1 VIGYALVE
9 WLHTNRE
16 RKRPMK
22 AKCIISA
29 AVAIALVVSTGVA
42 LAQTATANGEVKKI
56 DQSADKISIRHG
68 PIKAFDMENPMTMV
82 YHVKDPAMLK
92 QVKVG
97 EKVKFEV
104 THENGAFTITKLQK
118 AK

>member
-1 VIGYALVE
+1 
-9 WLHTNRE
+9 
-16 RKRPMK
+16 MK
-22 AKCIISA
+22 TTPVNA
-29 AVAIALVVSTGVA
+29 AIVAISMLTSAGVA

-56 DQSADKISIRHG
+56 DQSAGKITIRHG

-97 EKVKFEV
+97 EKVRFQMN
-104 THENGAFTITKLQK
+104 HENGVFTVTKIQK